1 MRLFILI
8 LYGLFSLLAVGCAES
23 TQQVKDNDGKLYIV
37 TTTGMIADAVQQVA
51 GEYATVEA
59 LMGPGVDPH
68 LYKATGSDLERLNKA
83 DLIFYNGLH
92 LEGKMTEVLK
102 KLGKQK
108 PTIAVGD
115 KLPQDKLINYGAA
128 HDPHIWFD
136 VELWAGI
143 LPTIA
148 DALKSYDAPNA
159 ETYAANAAAY
169 QKELAELDAWVQ
181 EQLNTLPAGQRVL
194 VTAHDAFEYFGK
206 AYGIEVRGLQGISTV
221 SEYGL
226 KDVTN
231 VVEMLVSRQIKA
243 VFVESSVSDK
253 ALKAVVEG
261 AADKGHTVA
270 IGGTLFSDAMGAAD
284 KPEGTYIGMVRYNV
298 KTIVEALK

>member
-1 MRLFILI
+1 M
-8 LYGLFSLLAVGCAES
+8 
-23 TQQVKDNDGKLYIV
+23 

-51 GEYATVEA
+51 GEYATVVA

-68 LYKATGSDLERLNKA
+68 LYKATGSDLNKLNQA

-92 LEGKMTEVLK
+92 LEGKMTEVLA
-102 KLGKQK
+102 KLGQK
-108 PTIAVGD
+108 KPAIGVGD
-115 KLPQDKLINYGAA
+115 KLPKESLINHGAA

-136 VELWAGI
+136 VKLWSGT
-143 LPTIA
+143 LPIIVE
-148 DALKSYDAPNA
+148 ALSTFDTTHAQGYATN
-159 ETYAANAAAY
+159 AANY
-169 QKELAELDAWVQ
+169 QKKLDELHTWVQ
-181 EQLNTLPAGQRVL
+181 QELNTIPPDQRVL

-206 AYGIEVRGLQGISTV
+206 AYGIEVEGLQGISTV

-231 VVEMLVSRQIKA
+231 MVDLLVGRKIKA

-261 AADKGHTVA
+261 AADKGHTIA
-270 IGGTLFSDAMGAAD
+270 IGGTLYSDAMGAAD
-284 KPEGTYIGMVRYNV
+284 KPQGTYVGMVRHNV
-298 KTIVEALK
+298 KTIVEALR

>member
-1 MRLFILI
+1 
-8 LYGLFSLLAVGCAES
+8 
-23 TQQVKDNDGKLYIV
+23 
-37 TTTGMIADAVQQVA
+37 MIADAVQHIA
-51 GEYATVEA
+51 GDLATVDA

-68 LYKATGSDLERLNKA
+68 LYKATGSDLNKLNKA

-92 LEGKMTEVLK
+92 LEGKMTEVLA
-102 KLGKQK
+102 KLGKKK
-108 PTIAVGD
+108 PAIGLGD
-115 KLPQDKLINYGAA
+115 KLPEANLINYGTA

-136 VELWAGI
+136 VKLWSGT
-143 LPTIA
+143 LPLIA
-148 DALKSYDAPNA
+148 DALKAFDASNA
-159 ETYAANAAAY
+159 ITYTTNADNY
-169 QKELAELDAWVQ
+169 KKELDELHAWVQ
-181 EQLNTLPAGQRVL
+181 QEMNTIPPDQRVL

-206 AYGIEVRGLQGISTV
+206 AYGIEVKGLQGISTV

-231 VVEMLVSRQIKA
+231 MVDLLVGRKIKA

-261 AADKGHTVA
+261 AADKGHTIT

-284 KPEGTYIGMVRYNV
+284 KPEGTYLGMVRYNV
-298 KTIVEALK
+298 KTIVEALR